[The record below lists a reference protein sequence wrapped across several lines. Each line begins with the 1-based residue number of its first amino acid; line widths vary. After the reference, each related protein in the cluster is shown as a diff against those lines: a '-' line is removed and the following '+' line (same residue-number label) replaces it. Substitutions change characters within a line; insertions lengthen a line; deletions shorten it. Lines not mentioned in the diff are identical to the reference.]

1 MENTFRKSIEGNTRR
16 ENLFNLK
23 SIRAKM
29 MIFIGGVAILA
40 MILSAIVTI
49 HNVTGTVVNNEEYIS
64 TLSTEAVA
72 GDMDEYFEKYLTI
85 AQQMA
90 VDSGVSGILSDGAT
104 SQNFKA
110 NDKYAGVYKTL
121 KQTMDRDPE
130 NILSAYI
137 AAINSELA
145 FDGGDWIADP
155 GFDLREKSYWFKE
168 QADIDKGYIITEP
181 YQDVDTGEMVITIS
195 APVYDLSG
203 STVVGIAGVDVE
215 ITTLCT
221 LVINAES
228 KYANAYEVLI
238 SSEGY
243 VLAHKDSDQ
252 LLKPVS
258 EIGLGKEMVDQ
269 INKPDGSVVPFSDNG
284 KKSFGVVKST
294 DDAGW
299 KVALIVPEED
309 FMKVANHSRQDIA
322 IIYIVA
328 ILFLFAV
335 IYFVTKSIIAPLKKL
350 TKITDEL
357 AKGNLEIQIEMNS
370 ADEVGQLADSMKS
383 LVVRLNQYIRY
394 IDEVSG
400 ALDRFAAGH
409 LNIELTQTYDGEFAK
424 IKTSLLQVSEVFRG
438 TIGQIIETSN
448 QVAVGSNEISNAAQV
463 LAQGAANQASATEE
477 LTGTINDVSE
487 HVSRNANH
495 AMVAAEQAQR
505 VGITANESN
514 KQMSE
519 MMVAISDINEKSSEI
534 SKIIKV
540 IEDIAFQTNILALN
554 AAVEAARAGNAGK
567 GFAVVADEVRNLAS
581 KSADA
586 AKETTLLIE
595 ETIRSVRN
603 GTDSANVTGAMLG
616 EVIEGVS
623 QTVEQINE
631 ISAAYAEQAE
641 VLKQTLQGVE
651 QISAV
656 VQTNAATAEESSA
669 ASSELSKQAHQL
681 NSVAEQFERD

>member
-1 MENTFRKSIEGNTRR
+1 MKNTFDEPIKGKTHNR
-16 ENLFNLK
+16 NLFNLK
-23 SIRAKM
+23 SIRAKI

-49 HNVTGTVVNNEEYIS
+49 HNVTGTVMDNEEYIS
-64 TLSTEAVA
+64 ALSTEAVA
-72 GDMDEYFEKYLTI
+72 GDMDQYFEKYLTI

-90 VDSGVSGILSDGAT
+90 VDSGVSGILSDGVT

-121 KQTMDRDPE
+121 KQTMDSDPE

-137 AAINSELA
+137 AAINSDLA
-145 FDGGDWIADP
+145 FDGGDWVADP
-155 GFDLREKSYWFKE
+155 GFNLSEKSYWFKD
-168 QADIDKGYIITEP
+168 QTNIAKGYIITEP

-203 STVVGIAGVDVE
+203 SSVIGIAGIDVE

-221 LVINAES
+221 LVLSADS
-228 KYANAYEVLI
+228 TYPNAYKVLI

-243 VLAHKDSDQ
+243 VLAHKDPDK
-252 LLKPVS
+252 LLAPAS

-269 INKPDGSVVPFSDNG
+269 INKPDGSVVAFSDNG
-284 KKSFGVVKST
+284 EKSFGVVKST
-294 DDAGW
+294 DDAEW

-309 FMKVANHSRQDIA
+309 FMKVANHSRQAIV
-322 IIYIVA
+322 IIYMGSIV
-328 ILFLFAV
+328 LLFAA

-357 AKGNLEIQIEMNS
+357 AKGNLEMKIEMNS
-370 ADEVGQLADSMKS
+370 TDEVGQLADSMKS
-383 LVVRLNQYIRY
+383 LVVRLNQYIHY

-400 ALDRFAAGH
+400 ALDMFAAGQ
-409 LNIELTQTYDGEFAK
+409 LNIELKQNYDGEFAK
-424 IKTSLLQVSEVFRG
+424 IKTSLLQVSEVFTG

-448 QVAVGSNEISNAAQV
+448 QVAGGSNEISNAAQT

-477 LTGTINDVSE
+477 LTATINDLSE
-487 HVSRNANH
+487 HVSRNANN
-495 AMVAAEQAQR
+495 AMVAAEQAR
-505 VGITANESN
+505 TVGVTADESN

-519 MMVAISDINEKSSEI
+519 MMDAISDINEKSSEI

-595 ETIRSVRN
+595 ETIKSVKN
-603 GTDSANVTGAMLG
+603 GTDSANLMGEMLG
-616 EVIEGVS
+616 QVIQGVS
-623 QTVEQINE
+623 QTVERINE
-631 ISAAYAEQAE
+631 ISAAYVEQATA
-641 VLKQTLQGVE
+641 LKQTLNGVD
-651 QISAV
+651 QISSV

-669 ASSELSKQAHQL
+669 ASGELSRQAHQL
-681 NSVAEQFERD
+681 NSVAEQFRIS